1 MTPQDIAG
9 LFLRDISSWYESK
22 TTGRGTINTNVMAV
36 GLVILDHMADGFP
49 FVDSMYISA
58 QGSQVK
64 ELGGAKIREILAR
77 YGETRPFRS
86 EGGRT
91 SRGSLVLA
99 REFAALLNE
108 SQAATPYLNASPPER
123 AFARELMQGWV
134 VDLLQD
140 QYFNRQR
147 IEAELDHRRP
157 MKFAVRML
165 LRAARERGGTTAGAL
180 AQHLVGAKL
189 SLRFPAQE
197 ISNESYTT
205 ADQQTE
211 RPGDFLVGDTAIHVT
226 MSPGENVIS
235 NRCKA
240 NLRAGFR
247 SLVLVPEDRVAAAG
261 QLVDNA
267 ELEGQVAVNSIED
280 FVGQNIEEI
289 AGFSDQGI
297 KSGLRDLLECYNERV
312 QAVESDPSLQIA
324 IPENL

>member
-1 MTPQDIAG
+1 MTPQEIADLFIKDIEP
-9 LFLRDISSWYESK
+9 WYNSQR
-22 TTGRGTINTNVMAV
+22 TRTGTINTNVMAV
-36 GLVILDHMADGFP
+36 GMVMIDHMAASFP
-49 FVDSMYISA
+49 LTDAAYVSP

-91 SRGSLVLA
+91 SRGSLPLA
-99 REFAALLNE
+99 REFATLLNT
-108 SQAATPYLNASPPER
+108 SSGASPYQTASDSGQE
-123 AFARELMQGWV
+123 AARERMQRWIV
-134 VDLLQD
+134 TLLQD

-157 MKFAVRML
+157 VKFAVRML
-165 LRAARERGGTTAGAL
+165 LTAASERGGTTAGAV

-189 SLRFPAQE
+189 SLRFPGQV

-226 MSPGENVIS
+226 MSPGDNLMS
-235 NRCKA
+235 NRCRS
-240 NLRAGFR
+240 NLQAGYR
-247 SLVLVPEDRVAAAG
+247 PLVLVPEDREAAAR
-261 QLVDNA
+261 QLADNA
-267 ELEGQVAVNSIED
+267 GLDEKVYVNSIED

-289 AGFSDQGI
+289 AGFSDTGI
-297 KSGLRDLLECYNERV
+297 KTGLRALLERYNERV
-312 QAVESDPSLQIA
+312 QAVESDPSLRIK

>member
-1 MTPQDIAG
+1 MTPQEIAD
-9 LFLRDISSWYESK
+9 LFLKDIEAWYDTK
-22 TTGRGTINTNVMAV
+22 ATARGTINTNVMAV
-36 GLVILDHMADGFP
+36 GIVMLDHMAVAFP
-49 FVDSMYISA
+49 LTEPVYVSA
-58 QGSQVK
+58 QASQVK

-77 YGETRPFRS
+77 YGEMRQFRS

-99 REFAALLNE
+99 RQFAELLNA
-108 SQAATPYLNASPPER
+108 SQAATPYMDASPAER
-123 AFARELMQGWV
+123 AFARQVIQHWIV
-134 VDLLQD
+134 TLLQD

-147 IEAELDHRRP
+147 IKAELDHRKP
-157 MKFAVRML
+157 VKSSVRML
-165 LRAARERGGTTAGAL
+165 LEAARERGGTTAGAV

-189 SLRFPAQE
+189 SLRFSGRE

-226 MSPGENVIS
+226 MSPGENLIS
-235 NRCKA
+235 NRCRA
-240 NLRAGFR
+240 NLHAGYR
-247 SLVLVPEDRVAAAG
+247 PLVLVPEDREAAAR

-267 ELEGQVAVNSIED
+267 DLDERVAVNSIED

-289 AGFSDQGI
+289 AGFSDPGI
-297 KSGLRDLLECYNERV
+297 KSGLRDLLERYNERV
-312 QAVESDPSLQIA
+312 QAVESDPSLRIA

>member
-1 MTPQDIAG
+1 MTPQEIAD
-9 LFLRDISSWYESK
+9 LFLKDIEAWYDTK
-22 TTGRGTINTNVMAV
+22 TTVRGDINTNVMAV
-36 GLVILDHMADGFP
+36 GMVMIDHMAVSFP
-49 FVDSMYISA
+49 LAEAGYVSP

-77 YGETRPFRS
+77 YDEMRPFRS

-99 REFAALLNE
+99 HELAALLNA
-108 SQAATPYLNASPPER
+108 SRAATPYTNASPAEQ
-123 AFARELMQGWV
+123 AFARQVIQGWIV
-134 VDLLQD
+134 VLLQD

-157 MKFAVRML
+157 VKFAVRML
-165 LRAARERGGTTAGAL
+165 LAAARERGGTTAGAV

-189 SLRFPAQE
+189 SLRFPGQV

-205 ADQQTE
+205 ADQQTD

-226 MSPGENVIS
+226 MSPGDNLMS
-235 NRCKA
+235 NRCRS
-240 NLRAGFR
+240 NLQAGYR
-247 SLVLVPEDRVAAAG
+247 PLVLVPEDREAAAR

-267 ELEGQVAVNSIED
+267 GLEEKVAVNSIED

-289 AGFSDQGI
+289 AGFSETGI
-297 KSGLRDLLECYNERV
+297 KIGLRALLEKYNERV
-312 QAVESDPSLQIA
+312 QAVESDPSLRIK

>member
-1 MTPQDIAG
+1 MTPQEIADLFIKDIEP
-9 LFLRDISSWYESK
+9 WYNSQR
-22 TTGRGTINTNVMAV
+22 TRTGTINTNVMAV
-36 GLVILDHMADGFP
+36 GMVMIDHMAASFP
-49 FVDSMYISA
+49 LTDAAYVSP

-91 SRGSLVLA
+91 SRGSLPLA
-99 REFAALLNE
+99 REFATLLNTN
-108 SQAATPYLNASPPER
+108 SGASPYQTASDSDQE
-123 AFARELMQGWV
+123 AARERMQRWIV
-134 VDLLQD
+134 TLLQD

-157 MKFAVRML
+157 VKFAVRML
-165 LRAARERGGTTAGAL
+165 LAAASERGGTTAGAV

-189 SLRFPAQE
+189 SLRFPGQV

-226 MSPGENVIS
+226 MSPGDNLMS
-235 NRCKA
+235 NRCRS
-240 NLRAGFR
+240 NLQAGYR
-247 SLVLVPEDRVAAAG
+247 PLVLVPEDREAAAR
-261 QLVDNA
+261 QLADNA
-267 ELEGQVAVNSIED
+267 GLDEKVYVNSIED

-289 AGFSDQGI
+289 AGFSDTGI
-297 KSGLRDLLECYNERV
+297 KTGLRALLERYNERV
-312 QAVESDPSLQIA
+312 QAVESDPSLRIK

>member
-1 MTPQDIAG
+1 MTPQEIAD
-9 LFLRDISSWYESK
+9 LFLEDIEPWYDTK
-22 TTGRGTINTNVMAV
+22 TTARGDINTNVMAV
-36 GLVILDHMADGFP
+36 GMVMLDHMAVAFP
-49 FVDSMYISA
+49 LTEPVFVSA
-58 QGSQVK
+58 QASQVK

-99 REFAALLNE
+99 REFAALLNT
-108 SQAATPYLNASPPER
+108 SLAATPYMHASPAEQ
-123 AFARELMQGWV
+123 AFARQVVQGWIV
-134 VDLLQD
+134 VLLQD
-140 QYFNRQR
+140 QYFNQQR

-157 MKFAVRML
+157 VKFAVKML
-165 LRAARERGGTTAGAL
+165 LAAARERGGTTAGAV

-189 SLRFPAQE
+189 SLRFPDQE
-197 ISNESYTT
+197 ISNENSTT

-226 MSPGENVIS
+226 MSPGDNLMS
-235 NRCKA
+235 NRCKS
-240 NLRAGFR
+240 NLQAGYR
-247 SLVLVPEDRVAAAG
+247 PLVLVPEDREAAAR

-267 ELEGQVAVNSIED
+267 GLDDKVAVNSIED

-289 AGFSDQGI
+289 AGFSEPGI
-297 KSGLRDLLECYNERV
+297 KTGLRALLEKYNERV
-312 QAVESDPSLQIA
+312 QEVEPDPSLRIK

>member
-1 MTPQDIAG
+1 MTPQEIAE
-9 LFLRDISSWYESK
+9 LFLDGMASWYKSK
-22 TTGRGTINTNVMAV
+22 TSVRGDINTNVMAV
-36 GLVILDHMADGFP
+36 GMVMLDHMGAVFP
-49 FVDSMYISA
+49 LTQEAYISA

-108 SQAATPYLNASPPER
+108 SQAATPYLTASHAER
-123 AFARELMQGWV
+123 AFARQLMQRWV
-134 VDLLQD
+134 VELLQE

-165 LRAARERGGTTAGAL
+165 LQAARDRGGTTAGAV

-189 SLRFPAQE
+189 SLRFPDQE

-235 NRCKA
+235 NRCRA
-240 NLRAGFR
+240 NIRAGFR
-247 SLVLVPEDRVAAAG
+247 PLVLVPEDRVAAAD

-267 ELEGQVAVNSIED
+267 NLEGQVAVNSIEN

-289 AGFSDQGI
+289 AGFSDEGI
-297 KSGLRDLLECYNERV
+297 KTGLRDLLERYNERV
-312 QAVESDPSLQIA
+312 QAVESDPSLKIA